1 MRQPPQYMVMN
12 SEIFECISVYFLKC
26 FLFKKLLKYYF
37 FILKKIIFNINKLKR
52 FKNIKKLI

>member
-1 MRQPPQYMVMN
+1 MRQPPQYLVMN

-37 FILKKIIFNINKLKR
+37 FYFKKNYF
-52 FKNIKKLI
+52 

>member
-26 FLFKKLLKYYF
+26 FLFKKVLKYYF
-37 FILKKIIFNINKLKR
+37 FYFKKNYF
-52 FKNIKKLI
+52 